1 MATTPI
7 EIRTPGGKL
16 DAVGGFY
23 HEPEGAERD
32 SAILLAHGAGADV
45 THEFMTDM
53 AAGLV
58 GLGFSVLAFRYP
70 YMQLRADDGKRRG
83 PDRAAIL
90 EATHEHALAE
100 LARRRPGKRLL
111 LAGKSMGGRMGTR
124 IAAKGADCAGL
135 ILFGYPLH
143 PPGRPEKVR
152 SEHFPAIVQ
161 PALFLQGTRD
171 KLCDLELL
179 RHALKTYGGTP
190 SLEIVEEGDHGFAV
204 PKRTG
209 LTQSEVRADLSA
221 RVDAWERRTFPT

>member
-7 EIRTPGGKL
+7 EIPTPDGKL
-16 DAVGGFY
+16 DAIGGFL
-23 HEPEGAERD
+23 HDPTGPERG
-32 SAILLAHGAGADV
+32 SAVLLAHGAGADV
-45 THEFMTDM
+45 THEFMLDM
-53 AAGLV
+53 AERLA
-58 GLGFSVLAFRYP
+58 GLGFPVLAFRYP
-70 YMQLRADDGKRRG
+70 YMQLRADDGKKRG
-83 PDRAAIL
+83 PDRAPVL

-100 LARRRPGKRLL
+100 LARRAPNKRLL

-171 KLCDLELL
+171 KLCDLDLL
-179 RHALKTYGGTP
+179 RPALATYGGTP
-190 SLEIVEEGDHGFAV
+190 SLEIIDDADHGFAV
-204 PKRTG
+204 PVRTG
-209 LTQSEVRADLSA
+209 RSVSDVRDDLIA
-221 RVDAWERRTFPT
+221 RVDAWERNSFPS